1 MRPGGVRSVA
11 AESLLLKHQLI
22 ILNRSQKRAPNLTP
36 WDRLLIG
43 FTAGFVCP
51 KRLSKI
57 AVSPKAQTCLRFHQ
71 ALIRLKYF
79 LLYSPRK
86 HRRPGPKG
94 PPKDVIAAVV
104 EMKRRNPRMGC
115 RKIAEQIA
123 HAFGVE
129 IDKDVVRRILVNH
142 YHPDPR
148 NDGPSWLATIGH
160 IKDSLWSMDLFRC
173 ESLLLKSF
181 WVLLVMDVFTRR
193 IVGIGVE
200 PADIDGI
207 TVCRMFNHAIA
218 GQRPP
223 KYLSTD
229 NDPLF
234 RCHRWRA
241 NLRILDIEEIKTVP
255 FVPRSHPFVERL
267 IRTFR
272 QEILDQLLFWN
283 GRDLEQKLVSYK
295 DYYNGHRCHTG
306 LAGAV
311 PNERS
316 GEPIHPV
323 TNLASYRWMQ
333 HCNGLFQTPIAA

>member
-1 MRPGGVRSVA
+1 
-11 AESLLLKHQLI
+11 
-22 ILNRSQKRAPNLTP
+22 
-36 WDRLLIG
+36 
-43 FTAGFVCP
+43 
-51 KRLSKI
+51 
-57 AVSPKAQTCLRFHQ
+57 
-71 ALIRLKYF
+71 
-79 LLYSPRK
+79 
-86 HRRPGPKG
+86 
-94 PPKDVIAAVV
+94 
-104 EMKRRNPRMGC
+104 MGC

-123 HAFGVE
+123 HAFGIE
-129 IDKDVVRRILVNH
+129 IDKNVVRRILVNH

-148 NDGPSWLATIGH
+148 NDGPSWLVTIGH

-207 TVCRMFNHAIA
+207 AVCRMFNHAIA

-272 QEILDQLLFWN
+272 QEILDQLLFLN